1 MTFIHLQ
8 CALNLW
14 VEVVYYFRVCDG
26 KSWGR
31 RESIAA
37 AVEEIIPCLCLKQ
50 KLIQLLWFNRIT
62 KEKKIF
68 REGEG
73 MCIIH
78 RNAMAQYL
86 LSLDRKKA
94 QSDRMLWLSPLWF
107 QKKLPTLQIFYFCFS
122 SWTAIL
128 SVLKAN
134 PEALKWKPLIN
145 SFLTMLVPSL
155 NIHHGNFV
163 AGRPI
168 ILTKS
173 STSSGYV
180 R

>member
-1 MTFIHLQ
+1 MWWKELGEEGVYSGSCGGDNPLPVSQIETRTTI
-8 CALNLW
+8 
-14 VEVVYYFRVCDG
+14 VVQSDYKG
-26 KSWGR
+26 
-31 RESIAA
+31 
-37 AVEEIIPCLCLKQ
+37 
-50 KLIQLLWFNRIT
+50 
-62 KEKKIF
+62 KKIF

-86 LSLDRKKA
+86 LSLDRKKSTVRQNA
-94 QSDRMLWLSPLWF
+94 VVVSSMVS
-107 QKKLPTLQIFYFCFS
+107 KKLPTLQIFYFCFS

-134 PEALKWKPLIN
+134 PEAFKWKPLIN

-163 AGRPI
+163 AGGPI

-173 STSSGYV
+173 STSSGYM
-180 R
+180 RWFYFLA